1 MSKEDEKILNN
12 LINKKEEILEFKEI
26 KAIVRLL
33 LEIHT
38 KIKESEEK

>member
-26 KAIVRLL
+26 KAIVKLL
-33 LEIHT
+33 LEIRT
-38 KIKESEEK
+38 KIKESEAK